1 VHETIDLDA
10 IPAIE
15 KRAVERRTGESMAD
29 TNDMRIA
36 DRFAIEQTLLR
47 YTRGVDRKNWDFVR
61 SAYHVDAHD
70 DHGNYKGNID
80 GFIESLVKRH
90 ATIEQS
96 THLIS
101 NIAIEFAGPD
111 AALVE
116 TYFIVHQR
124 MLTAPGEAVQTEVVG
139 RYVDRFARRD
149 GAWRI
154 ARRAVVFEVHRTQPT
169 QPGGGL
175 QQNWVV
181 ARRDGKD
188 AMEIARAEMGIST

>member
-1 VHETIDLDA
+1 
-10 IPAIE
+10 
-15 KRAVERRTGESMAD
+15 MAD
-29 TNDMRIA
+29 TDDMRSA
-36 DRFAIEQTLLR
+36 DRFAIEQALLR
-47 YTRGVDRKNWDFVR
+47 YTRGVDRKNWDLVR

-80 GFIESLVKRH
+80 GFIDSLVKRH
-90 ATIEQS
+90 AAIEQS

-101 NIAIEFAGPD
+101 NITIEFAGAD

-124 MLTAPGEAVQTEVVG
+124 MTTPTAGEAVQTEVVG

-154 ARRAVVFEVHRTQPT
+154 ARRVVVFEVHRTQPT
-169 QPGGGL
+169 PPGDGL

-188 AMEIARAEMGIST
+188 AMEIARAEMGITG